1 MEAVHHALKM
11 SEQTHGSRTTKNL
24 GSDEH
29 VNRLKRSAVQFSSMN
44 CGYIRRTKV
53 PRRQARDP
61 HSELQLEAAGNIQ
74 QQNLV
79 PTLGE
84 EQDGLVQLVE
94 PDYFS
99 KKIVD
104 MNKPE
109 TMAVDPVSVNVDIE
123 TLLEPGVPAAVPG
136 QEVDHVTNTTLLT
149 RKTKAELIKVIL
161 SNIDCFAGAYSN
173 LLRLSRTAGGFSR
186 RKIRRSRD
194 SRNS

>member
-61 HSELQLEAAGNIQ
+61 HSELQLEATGDIQ
-74 QQNLV
+74 QQILI
-79 PTLGE
+79 GE

-94 PDYFS
+94 PDYFN

-123 TLLEPGVPAAVPG
+123 TLLEPAEAAEATG
-136 QEVDHVTNTTLLT
+136 QEVDYVTDTTLLT
-149 RKTKAELIKVIL
+149 RKTKAELIKVI
-161 SNIDCFAGAYSN
+161 
-173 LLRLSRTAGGFSR
+173 
-186 RKIRRSRD
+186 
-194 SRNS
+194 